1 MLSVLLFECS
11 HIGRCWKWC
20 GTCRVDLP
28 GSEGNYH
35 TVVNVCTPS
44 RAEGDFLVWQEE
56 KGRKVKQPVLVG
68 ICLIQ
73 GVEGRVGDSSLLRAV
88 TIATQQPSD
97 LAKLIQA
104 SAQSMHG
111 CRNIFVK
118 SLLVLCAYLVHA
130 RVGVHTHTR
139 TDLWLYAYVHVCVCV
154 CVNV

>member
-1 MLSVLLFECS
+1 M
-11 HIGRCWKWC
+11 
-20 GTCRVDLP
+20 
-28 GSEGNYH
+28 
-35 TVVNVCTPS
+35 
-44 RAEGDFLVWQEE
+44 
-56 KGRKVKQPVLVG
+56 G

-130 RVGVHTHTR
+130 RVGVHTLGQTCDCMHKYTCECEC
-139 TDLWLYAYVHVCVCV
+139 DVCS
-154 CVNV
+154 